1 MAGEGLGAVS
11 SAAAA
16 ARNLSLL
23 RSRGA
28 FLRSTATGAARLC
41 SGSGT
46 GDGGEGPG
54 HVSRLQLQQ
63 HSAPG
68 SEEEEAAEEEEA
80 EEEAAEEAAAEEE
93 AAEEEERTLEGWED
107 GTPPPHRDFKER
119 GVVH

>member
-28 FLRSTATGAARLC
+28 LLRSTATGAARMC

-46 GDGGEGPG
+46 GDGGEDAG
-54 HVSRLQLQQ
+54 HVSRLQQQQ

-68 SEEEEAAEEEEA
+68 SEEEEEA
-80 EEEAAEEAAAEEE
+80 EEEAAAEEAAASSEE
-93 AAEEEERTLEGWED
+93 APACEEEEDPLCGLALSSPT
-107 GTPPPHRDFKER
+107 H
-119 GVVH
+119 